1 MNAQHNHGGNEG
13 AEVGKDD
20 SRSPLNPPHPPEPPK
35 SPESTTSHASEPE
48 PELEASPKVYMLH
61 VDQKVIERER
71 QEAERHKHRRRM
83 SREHIKRI
91 KRRKRI
97 RNILIAVAVVL
108 LALAGMAAWFATS
121 ATKAKSEI
129 EAAVQSASGIQEQV
143 SSGDT
148 ASAKTSINAFAAHI
162 DAAYAQT
169 RQPVWRL
176 AEFMPYY
183 GSDVKAA
190 RDVVSILKDVS
201 INALPKLADSA
212 AALDF
217 DKIGI
222 KDGTIQ
228 LGDMG
233 TVVQNLDAAN
243 QVISDA
249 SVRLNNISGTHIPQL
264 TEALNTGK
272 TKFKELADLTDMV
285 TRMADIMPA
294 MFDLDQTG
302 QTNST
307 PRTYLVLAQNNAELR
322 ATGGIPTSWS
332 TLTIDQGKLSMG
344 TFDTPP
350 RAGLYSESEAQSVL
364 TPDERNLFSTKM
376 ATDYQ
381 DINFT
386 PDFPRTAELASDIW
400 QRAGRGNV
408 DGVIS
413 VDPVSLQRL
422 LKITGPVAL
431 VDNTVLNGDNAAQV
445 ILNQTYLTMST
456 QSEQNA
462 FFAMTAAHVF
472 DHVLHNLNGHNRE
485 LVTTMREAVTD
496 GHVYI
501 WSAHEEEQEKIQNT
515 AISGALA
522 SNPAKPVA
530 GVYFND
536 GTMSKMDWYLKREVT
551 SAYDKTYPNGA
562 KQYTIHIKLT
572 NTADAAQVN
581 AAPDLL
587 RGYDANGQ
595 PRHGEIETVMYVYAP
610 DEGRLVDWDPQFDQ
624 IATHDTLTLGA
635 KTITLQPGESFEATV
650 HVLASP
656 KAGSNALVLRQTP
669 LVD

>member
-1 MNAQHNHGGNEG
+1 
-13 AEVGKDD
+13 
-20 SRSPLNPPHPPEPPK
+20 
-35 SPESTTSHASEPE
+35 
-48 PELEASPKVYMLH
+48 
-61 VDQKVIERER
+61 
-71 QEAERHKHRRRM
+71 M

-97 RNILIAVAVVL
+97 RIILIIIAVILIA
-108 LALAGMAAWFATS
+108 LAGVAAWFATS

-129 EAAVQSASGIQEQV
+129 EAAVQSASGIQKQV

-148 ASAKTSINAFAAHI
+148 ASAKTSINVFAAHI

-176 AEFMPYY
+176 AEFTPYY

-222 KDGTIQ
+222 QDGAIQ
-228 LGDMG
+228 LGDMNA
-233 TVVQNLDAAN
+233 VAQDLDAAN

-249 SVRLNNISGTHIPQL
+249 NVRLNNISGTHIPEL

-302 QTNST
+302 QTDAT

-344 TFDTPP
+344 TFSTPP
-350 RAGLYSESEAQSVL
+350 EDGMYSESEAQSVL

-386 PDFPRTAELASDIW
+386 PDFPRTAKLARDIW
-400 QRAGRGNV
+400 QRAGRGSV

-413 VDPVSLQRL
+413 VDPVLLQRL
-422 LKITGPVAL
+422 LKITGPVTLA
-431 VDNTVLNGDNAAQV
+431 NGIVLTGDTAEQI

-462 FFAMTAAHVF
+462 FFAMTAARVF
-472 DHVLHNLNGHNRE
+472 DHVLHNLSGNNKQ
-485 LVTTMREAVTD
+485 LVATIRQAAAD

-501 WSAHEEEQEKIQNT
+501 WSAHEEEQTRIQGSI
-515 AISGALA
+515 ISGSLS
-522 SNPAKPVA
+522 SNPAQPVA

-551 SAYDKTYPNGA
+551 STYDKTYPNGA
-562 KQYTIHIKLT
+562 KQYTIRIKLT

-587 RGYDANGQ
+587 RGYDTNGQ